1 MGVHG
6 EFSPSHTMGQIK
18 LGRDNKETVGSV
30 AELLPTINP
39 EFRERRLDNPRNR
52 SSSSIASTLL
62 VILSFIFA
70 VSALKQIC
78 DLREQNLSLMQQ
90 LAYERQKDA
99 ALKLAVR
106 DNIPENR
113 FMQHRFNSEEAEKVE
128 AEGIVEE
135 PRSTWSINLSVL
147 WTSPTITPCDM
158 SRLARVLAE
167 EIYQVQEENGK
178 KWNEETQE
186 ELGNDESGLSW
197 SGENEKSKNLF
208 EDSIES
214 EEDLSEE
221 SEEKSSEES
230 KEHATK
236 EDLLSLIQSK
246 DDDSA
251 LDTLDYFLRNSD
263 IWDDSEEY
271 DLLGT
276 DSAEQDY
283 YNYYY

>member
-78 DLREQNLSLMQQ
+78 DLREQNISLIQQ

-106 DNIPENR
+106 DNIPEDR
-113 FMQHRFNSEEAEKVE
+113 FMQHRFKSEEAEKVK
-128 AEGIVEE
+128 AGGIVEE
-135 PRSTWSINLSVL
+135 PKSSWSINLSVL
-147 WTSPTITPCDM
+147 WTSPTITPFDM

-167 EIYQVQEENGK
+167 EIYQVHEEQDKKWEEEAQEEFESTEFDLLRMVQSGEDEILK
-178 KWNEETQE
+178 TSDE
-186 ELGNDESGLSW
+186 ELSDENDP
-197 SGENEKSKNLF
+197 
-208 EDSIES
+208 
-214 EEDLSEE
+214 EEYREI
-221 SEEKSSEES
+221 
-230 KEHATK
+230 K
-236 EDLLSLIQSK
+236 EDLKKLGFIQPG
-246 DDDSA
+246 DEDAA

-263 IWDDSEEY
+263 IWDDSEEF
-271 DLLGT
+271 DILGT
-276 DSAEQDY
+276 DSSEQDY
-283 YNYYY
+283 YNYNY

>member
-1 MGVHG
+1 
-6 EFSPSHTMGQIK
+6 MGQIK

-39 EFRERRLDNPRNR
+39 EFRERRLDVPRNR

-113 FMQHRFNSEEAEKVE
+113 FMQHRFKSEETEKIE

-135 PRSTWSINLSVL
+135 PKSSWSINLSVL

-167 EIYQVQEENGK
+167 EIYQVQEEKGK
-178 KWNEETQE
+178 KWIEETQE
-186 ELGNDESGLSW
+186 ELGNDESGLSSMVW
-197 SGENEKSKNLF
+197 SGENEKLKKSDLF
-208 EDSIES
+208 EDSVES

-221 SEEKSSEES
+221 SEEKSSEEI

>member
-1 MGVHG
+1 MGVQYQL
-6 EFSPSHTMGQIK
+6 SPSHTMGQIK

-30 AELLPTINP
+30 AELLPTIKP

-78 DLREQNLSLMQQ
+78 DLREQNISLMQQ

-106 DNIPENR
+106 DNIPEDR
-113 FMQHRFNSEEAEKVE
+113 FMQHRFKSEEAEKVK

-135 PRSTWSINLSVL
+135 PKSSWSINLSVL

-167 EIYQVQEENGK
+167 EIYQVQEEHDK
-178 KWNEETQE
+178 KWEEEAQE
-186 ELGNDESGLSW
+186 EFESNEFDLLRMVQ
-197 SGENEKSKNLF
+197 SGEDEIVQTS
-208 EDSIES
+208 D
-214 EEDLSEE
+214 EELSDENDPEE
-221 SEEKSSEES
+221 YREI
-230 KEHATK
+230 K
-236 EDLLSLIQSK
+236 EDLKKLGFIQPG
-246 DDDSA
+246 DEDAA

-263 IWDDSEEY
+263 IWDDSEEF

-283 YNYYY
+283 YN

>member
-1 MGVHG
+1 
-6 EFSPSHTMGQIK
+6 MGQIK

-39 EFRERRLDNPRNR
+39 EFMERRLDVPRNR

-78 DLREQNLSLMQQ
+78 DLREQNISLMQQ

-106 DNIPENR
+106 DNIPEDR
-113 FMQHRFNSEEAEKVE
+113 FMQHRFKSEEAEKVK

-135 PRSTWSINLSVL
+135 PKSSWSINISVL

-167 EIYQVQEENGK
+167 EIYQVQEEQDK
-178 KWNEETQE
+178 KWEEEAQE
-186 ELGNDESGLSW
+186 EFESNEFDLLRMVQSGDNEILKTSDEELFD
-197 SGENEKSKNLF
+197 ENHP
-208 EDSIES
+208 
-214 EEDLSEE
+214 EEDEE
-221 SEEKSSEES
+221 NSI
-230 KEHATK
+230 K
-236 EDLLSLIQSK
+236 EDLKKLGFIQPE
-246 DDDSA
+246 DEDAA

-263 IWDDSEEY
+263 IWDDSEEFE
-271 DLLGT
+271 LLGT

-283 YNYYY
+283 YNYNY

>member
-1 MGVHG
+1 
-6 EFSPSHTMGQIK
+6 MGQIK

-78 DLREQNLSLMQQ
+78 DLREQNISLMQQ

-106 DNIPENR
+106 DNIPEDR
-113 FMQHRFNSEEAEKVE
+113 FMQHRFKSEEAEKVK

-135 PRSTWSINLSVL
+135 PKSSWSINLSVL

-167 EIYQVQEENGK
+167 EIYQVQEEHDK
-178 KWNEETQE
+178 KWEEEAQE
-186 ELGNDESGLSW
+186 EFESNEFDLLRMVQ
-197 SGENEKSKNLF
+197 SGEDETLKTSDEELSD
-208 EDSIES
+208 EDDP
-214 EEDLSEE
+214 EEYREI
-221 SEEKSSEES
+221 
-230 KEHATK
+230 K
-236 EDLLSLIQSK
+236 EDLKKLGFIQPG
-246 DDDSA
+246 DEDAA
-251 LDTLDYFLRNSD
+251 LETLDYFLRNSD
-263 IWDDSEEY
+263 IWDDSEEFE
-271 DLLGT
+271 LLGT

-283 YNYYY
+283 YNYNY

>member
-1 MGVHG
+1 MGVQYQL
-6 EFSPSHTMGQIK
+6 SPSHTMGQIK

-30 AELLPTINP
+30 AELLPTIKP

-78 DLREQNLSLMQQ
+78 DLREQNISLMQQ

-113 FMQHRFNSEEAEKVE
+113 FMQHRFNSEEAAKVE

-167 EIYQVQEENGK
+167 EIYQVQEEKGK

-186 ELGNDESGLSW
+186 ELGNDESVLSW

-230 KEHATK
+230 K
-236 EDLLSLIQSK
+236 
-246 DDDSA
+246 
-251 LDTLDYFLRNSD
+251 
-263 IWDDSEEY
+263 
-271 DLLGT
+271 
-276 DSAEQDY
+276 
-283 YNYYY
+283 